1 MSGDRTAPGASRA
14 PDVAR
19 APAASRA
26 ADAGRTPD
34 ASAASHASG
43 AAGTPAAYF
52 EDMYRDAS
60 DPWHLAE
67 RWYERR
73 KYDLTLAGLPLPR
86 YRRAFEPACSVGEL
100 TVRLAERCDRVVACD
115 RVESAVA
122 AARERTS
129 ALPHVDVRHLT
140 VPDQWPSGGFDLIV
154 LSELLYYFD
163 APTLDRV
170 LDLAA
175 GSLEPGGTLA
185 TVHWNHPVPDHRGTG
200 ATLARTVAAVP
211 GLTLT
216 ADHREAD
223 FVLQVYE
230 RTGPDG
236 AAVLSPAA
244 REGLV

>member
-1 MSGDRTAPGASRA
+1 
-14 PDVAR
+14 
-19 APAASRA
+19 
-26 ADAGRTPD
+26 
-34 ASAASHASG
+34 
-43 AAGTPAAYF
+43 
-52 EDMYRDAS
+52 MYRGAR

-73 KYDLTLAGLPLPR
+73 KYDLTLASLPLPR

-122 AARERTS
+122 TAGGRTS
-129 ALPHVDVRHLT
+129 ALPHVDVCRMA
-140 VPDQWPSGGFDLIV
+140 VPEQWPAGRFDLIV

-163 APTLDRV
+163 APALHRV
-170 LDLAA
+170 LDLAVGA
-175 GSLEPGGTLA
+175 LEPGGTLV

-200 ATLARTVAAVP
+200 TTLARTVGSLS
-211 GLTLT
+211 GLSLT
-216 ADHREAD
+216 ADHREDD

-230 RTGPDG
+230 RTGPGG
-236 AAVLSPAA
+236 AAVPSPAA